1 MIPDLLLVAVDFYKD
16 PRRFPHFREGTGPL
30 PPGITELLDGASALL
45 AEGRREEVSATLGVS
60 PEELEA
66 ALRFFVKEVML
77 RAGDHPAR
85 ILGVPA
91 DADLALIKKHYRH
104 LMSLFHPDKDTAGEG
119 WDALYAP
126 KITEAYSI
134 LRKQAG
140 PAGETQD
147 PEHTSST
154 GASQAPMQPSTW
166 AASEDD
172 LSPWGTEAAGQRSP
186 SPGDRM
192 SPQVPNSP
200 QPQPIFSDGPDRHV
214 MAGLVRLGLMRLA
227 NVPRVAVYSGVGSLM
242 LLVALGLWIVK
253 PSTPELTLAGGAPSA
268 PTTTG
273 TVKLDVAE
281 PGAMGS
287 GAVAMQSGNAMAAA
301 TTKPLTGD
309 ALKARVEE
317 RVLAAAASA
326 DQSTPIVQQ
335 GPAAAT
341 EATLSA
347 DQPAKDS
354 RLRAAVAALAAT
366 STPSMTPEP
375 APGPEP
381 VQVAAV
387 EITPE
392 PAIEPEPV
400 MEPAPVEEPAPV
412 VAVTVVETPP
422 PEPEPAPV
430 MEPEAVVEAAV
441 VVAVAAVETP
451 SPESKPAPVIEPEPI
466 EEPAPVAVAV
476 LEPVPEPASEP
487 VTEPGP
493 VVEAAPIAVAV
504 VASPAPTVDPEPIAA
519 PTPVAEPEPIPEPTP
534 VAEPAPVVAVTVVE
548 TPPPEPEL
556 APVVEPEAV
565 VKAAPVVAVTV
576 VETPP
581 PEPKPAPV
589 MEPEPIEEPAPVAVA
604 ALEPVPEPAPALEPD
619 PIPEPEPVV
628 AVATVE
634 PASVGEPSFMVDSG
648 PLDDPAF
655 KIQELVARIE
665 QAYEQEDAKAFAALF
680 TDEGDA
686 TDVTG
691 REAIYAYYE
700 EYFSRTNIDR
710 FRLVFMTWEA
720 QGEGV
725 FAIDSNVEIW
735 IRPKDDRPEVRTKIP
750 ITWKVAA
757 LEQSYFVD
765 RMEY

>member
-126 KITEAYSI
+126 KITEAYSM

-140 PAGETQD
+140 QAGETQD

-154 GASQAPMQPSTW
+154 GASQAPMQSSTR

-172 LSPWGTEAAGQRSP
+172 LSPWGTEAAGQGSP

-200 QPQPIFSDGPDRHV
+200 QPQPIFSDGPDRQV

-281 PGAMGS
+281 RGAMGS
-287 GAVAMQSGNAMAAA
+287 GAGAMQSGNAMAAA

-354 RLRAAVAALAAT
+354 RLRAAAAALAAT

-375 APGPEP
+375 AP
-381 VQVAAV
+381 
-387 EITPE
+387 
-392 PAIEPEPV
+392 
-400 MEPAPVEEPAPV
+400 VEEPAPV
-412 VAVTVVETPP
+412 VAVAALETPA
-422 PEPEPAPV
+422 PEPE
-430 MEPEAVVEAAV
+430 
-441 VVAVAAVETP
+441 
-451 SPESKPAPVIEPEPI
+451 
-466 EEPAPVAVAV
+466 
-476 LEPVPEPASEP
+476 
-487 VTEPGP
+487 
-493 VVEAAPIAVAV
+493 
-504 VASPAPTVDPEPIAA
+504 
-519 PTPVAEPEPIPEPTP
+519 
-534 VAEPAPVVAVTVVE
+534 
-548 TPPPEPEL
+548 
-556 APVVEPEAV
+556 
-565 VKAAPVVAVTV
+565 
-576 VETPP
+576 
-581 PEPKPAPV
+581 
-589 MEPEPIEEPAPVAVA
+589 
-604 ALEPVPEPAPALEPD
+604 

-634 PASVGEPSFMVDSG
+634 PASVGEPSSMVDSG

-655 KIQELVARIE
+655 KIQELVARIQ

>member
-16 PRRFPHFREGTGPL
+16 PRRFPHLREGTGPL

-60 PEELEA
+60 PEELES

-91 DADLALIKKHYRH
+91 DADLGLIKKHYRH

-140 PAGETQD
+140 RAGETQD

-154 GASQAPMQPSTW
+154 GASQAPMQSSTR

-172 LSPWGTEAAGQRSP
+172 LSPWGTEAAGQGSP

-200 QPQPIFSDGPDRHV
+200 QPQPIFSDGPDRQV

-287 GAVAMQSGNAMAAA
+287 GAGAMQSGNAMAAA

-354 RLRAAVAALAAT
+354 RLRAAAAALAAT

-375 APGPEP
+375 AP
-381 VQVAAV
+381 
-387 EITPE
+387 
-392 PAIEPEPV
+392 
-400 MEPAPVEEPAPV
+400 VEEPARV
-412 VAVTVVETPP
+412 VAVVALET
-422 PEPEPAPV
+422 PEPE
-430 MEPEAVVEAAV
+430 
-441 VVAVAAVETP
+441 
-451 SPESKPAPVIEPEPI
+451 PAPVIEPEPI

-504 VASPAPTVDPEPIAA
+504 VATPAPAVDPEPIAV
-519 PTPVAEPEPIPEPTP
+519 PTPVAEPE
-534 VAEPAPVVAVTVVE
+534 
-548 TPPPEPEL
+548 
-556 APVVEPEAV
+556 
-565 VKAAPVVAVTV
+565 
-576 VETPP
+576 
-581 PEPKPAPV
+581 
-589 MEPEPIEEPAPVAVA
+589 
-604 ALEPVPEPAPALEPD
+604 

-634 PASVGEPSFMVDSG
+634 PASVGEPSSMVDSG

>member
-126 KITEAYSI
+126 KITEAYSM

-140 PAGETQD
+140 RAGETQD

-154 GASQAPMQPSTW
+154 GASQAPMQSSTR

-172 LSPWGTEAAGQRSP
+172 LSPWGTEAAGQGSP

-200 QPQPIFSDGPDRHV
+200 QPQPIFSDGPDRQV

-281 PGAMGS
+281 RGAMGS
-287 GAVAMQSGNAMAAA
+287 GAGAMQSGNAMAAA

-354 RLRAAVAALAAT
+354 RLRAAAAALAAT

-375 APGPEP
+375 AP
-381 VQVAAV
+381 
-387 EITPE
+387 
-392 PAIEPEPV
+392 
-400 MEPAPVEEPAPV
+400 VEEPAPV
-412 VAVTVVETPP
+412 VAV
-422 PEPEPAPV
+422 
-430 MEPEAVVEAAV
+430 
-441 VVAVAAVETP
+441 AAVETTL
-451 SPESKPAPVIEPEPI
+451 PEPEPAPVIEPEPI
-466 EEPAPVAVAV
+466 EEPAPVAVAA

-504 VASPAPTVDPEPIAA
+504 VATPAPAVDPEPIAV
-519 PTPVAEPEPIPEPTP
+519 PTPVAEPE
-534 VAEPAPVVAVTVVE
+534 
-548 TPPPEPEL
+548 
-556 APVVEPEAV
+556 
-565 VKAAPVVAVTV
+565 
-576 VETPP
+576 
-581 PEPKPAPV
+581 
-589 MEPEPIEEPAPVAVA
+589 
-604 ALEPVPEPAPALEPD
+604 

-634 PASVGEPSFMVDSG
+634 PASVGEPSSMVESG

>member
-16 PRRFPHFREGTGPL
+16 PRQFPHLREGTGPL

-45 AEGRREEVSATLGVS
+45 AEGRREDVSASLGVS

-126 KITEAYSI
+126 KITEAYSM

-140 PAGETQD
+140 RAGE
-147 PEHTSST
+147 P
-154 GASQAPMQPSTW
+154 QAPAQSTAEPDHPRWGADTAAPS
-166 AASEDD
+166 
-172 LSPWGTEAAGQRSP
+172 SP
-186 SPGDRM
+186 SPAEGA
-192 SPQVPNSP
+192 SQVPNSL
-200 QPQPIFSDGPDRHV
+200 QPQAIFADTPEPPM
-214 MAGLVRLGLMRLA
+214 MARLMRLGLMRLV
-227 NVPRVAVYSGVGSLM
+227 NLPRQGIYTGVGALV
-242 LLVALGLWIVK
+242 LLVVMGLWMVQT
-253 PSTPELTLAGGAPSA
+253 PAPELTLAGGAPNA

-281 PGAMGS
+281 RGAMGS

-317 RVLAAAASA
+317 RVLAAAA
-326 DQSTPIVQQ
+326 
-335 GPAAAT
+335 T

-354 RLRAAVAALAAT
+354 RLRAAAAALAAT

-375 APGPEP
+375 APAPEP

-387 EITPE
+387 EVTPE
-392 PAIEPEPV
+392 PVI
-400 MEPAPVEEPAPV
+400 EPAPV
-412 VAVTVVETPP
+412 AVL
-422 PEPEPAPV
+422 AS
-430 MEPEAVVEAAV
+430 A
-441 VVAVAAVETP
+441 
-451 SPESKPAPVIEPEPI
+451 EPEPI
-466 EEPAPVAVAV
+466 EEPAPVAA
-476 LEPVPEPASEP
+476 LASAEPDPMPAPEPIPEPV
-487 VTEPGP
+487 P

-504 VASPAPTVDPEPIAA
+504 VATPAPAVDPEPMAA

-534 VAEPAPVVAVTVVE
+534 VAEPA
-548 TPPPEPEL
+548 L
-556 APVVEPEAV
+556 
-565 VKAAPVVAVTV
+565 VVAVTV

-589 MEPEPIEEPAPVAVA
+589 IEPEPIEEPEPVIAVA
-604 ALEPVPEPAPALEPD
+604 DVMVAEEPAPALEPD

-634 PASVGEPSFMVDSG
+634 PASVGEPSSMVESG

-735 IRPKDDRPEVRTKIP
+735 IRPKDDRPEVRTKVP
-750 ITWKVAA
+750 ITWTVTA

>member
-1 MIPDLLLVAVDFYKD
+1 
-16 PRRFPHFREGTGPL
+16 
-30 PPGITELLDGASALL
+30 
-45 AEGRREEVSATLGVS
+45 
-60 PEELEA
+60 
-66 ALRFFVKEVML
+66 ML

-140 PAGETQD
+140 RAGETQD

-172 LSPWGTEAAGQRSP
+172 LSPWGTEAAGQGSL

-200 QPQPIFSDGPDRHV
+200 QPQPIFSDGPDRQV

-287 GAVAMQSGNAMAAA
+287 GAGAMQSGNAMAAA

-354 RLRAAVAALAAT
+354 RLRAAAAALAAT

-375 APGPEP
+375 APVEEPARVVAVTVVETPPPESEPAP
-381 VQVAAV
+381 VMEPEAVVEAAAVVAVAAV
-387 EITPE
+387 ETPSPE
-392 PAIEPEPV
+392 SKRAPVIEPEPIE
-400 MEPAPVEEPAPV
+400 EPAPVAVAVLEPVPEPASEPVTEPGPVVEAAPTPVAEPEPILEPTPVAEPAPV

-422 PEPEPAPV
+422 PEPE
-430 MEPEAVVEAAV
+430 
-441 VVAVAAVETP
+441 
-451 SPESKPAPVIEPEPI
+451 PAPVIEPEPI

-504 VASPAPTVDPEPIAA
+504 VATPAPAVDPEPIAV
-519 PTPVAEPEPIPEPTP
+519 PTPVAEPE
-534 VAEPAPVVAVTVVE
+534 
-548 TPPPEPEL
+548 
-556 APVVEPEAV
+556 
-565 VKAAPVVAVTV
+565 
-576 VETPP
+576 
-581 PEPKPAPV
+581 
-589 MEPEPIEEPAPVAVA
+589 
-604 ALEPVPEPAPALEPD
+604 

-634 PASVGEPSFMVDSG
+634 PASVGEPSSRVDSG

>member
-16 PRRFPHFREGTGPL
+16 PRRFPHLREGTGPL

-126 KITEAYSI
+126 KITEAYSM

-140 PAGETQD
+140 RPGETQD

-154 GASQAPMQPSTW
+154 SASQAPMQSSTR

-172 LSPWGTEAAGQRSP
+172 LSPWGNEAAGQGSP

-200 QPQPIFSDGPDRHV
+200 QPQPIFSDGPDRQV

-253 PSTPELTLAGGAPSA
+253 PSTPELTLAGGASSA

-273 TVKLDVAE
+273 TVRLDVAE

-287 GAVAMQSGNAMAAA
+287 GAGAMQSRDTRAAA

-354 RLRAAVAALAAT
+354 RLRAAAAALAAT

-375 APGPEP
+375 AP
-381 VQVAAV
+381 
-387 EITPE
+387 
-392 PAIEPEPV
+392 
-400 MEPAPVEEPAPV
+400 VEEPAPV
-412 VAVTVVETPP
+412 VAVAALETPA

-430 MEPEAVVEAAV
+430 MEPEAVVEAAA

-451 SPESKPAPVIEPEPI
+451 SPESKRAPVIEPEPI

-548 TPPPEPEL
+548 TPPPEPE
-556 APVVEPEAV
+556 
-565 VKAAPVVAVTV
+565 
-576 VETPP
+576 
-581 PEPKPAPV
+581 PAPV
-589 MEPEPIEEPAPVAVA
+589 IEPEPIEEPAPVAVA
-604 ALEPVPEPAPALEPD
+604 VLEPVPEPASEPVTEPGPVVEAAPIAVAVVATPAPAVDPEPIAVPTPVAEPE

-634 PASVGEPSFMVDSG
+634 PASVGEPSSMVDSG

>member
-126 KITEAYSI
+126 KITEAYSM

-140 PAGETQD
+140 RAGETQD

-154 GASQAPMQPSTW
+154 GASQAPMQSSTR

-172 LSPWGTEAAGQRSP
+172 LSPWGNEAAGQGSP

-200 QPQPIFSDGPDRHV
+200 QPQPIFSDGPDRQV

-287 GAVAMQSGNAMAAA
+287 GAGAMQSGNAMAAA

-354 RLRAAVAALAAT
+354 RLRAAAAALAAT

-375 APGPEP
+375 AP
-381 VQVAAV
+381 
-387 EITPE
+387 
-392 PAIEPEPV
+392 
-400 MEPAPVEEPAPV
+400 VEEPAPV
-412 VAVTVVETPP
+412 VAVAALETPA

-430 MEPEAVVEAAV
+430 IEPEPIEELAPVAVLASADPDPMPAPKPVPEPVPVVQPQPVEEPARVVAVAALETPEPEPEPAPVIEPEAVVEAAP
-441 VVAVAAVETP
+441 VVAVAAVETQP
-451 SPESKPAPVIEPEPI
+451 PEPKPAPVIEPEPI
-466 EEPAPVAVAV
+466 EEPPPVAVAV
-476 LEPVPEPASEP
+476 LEPVLEPASEP

-504 VASPAPTVDPEPIAA
+504 VATPAPTVDPEPIAV
-519 PTPVAEPEPIPEPTP
+519 PTPVAEPE
-534 VAEPAPVVAVTVVE
+534 
-548 TPPPEPEL
+548 
-556 APVVEPEAV
+556 
-565 VKAAPVVAVTV
+565 
-576 VETPP
+576 
-581 PEPKPAPV
+581 
-589 MEPEPIEEPAPVAVA
+589 
-604 ALEPVPEPAPALEPD
+604 

-634 PASVGEPSFMVDSG
+634 PASVGEPSSMVDSG

>member
-126 KITEAYSI
+126 KITEAYSM

-140 PAGETQD
+140 RAGETQD

-154 GASQAPMQPSTW
+154 GASQAPMQSSTR

-172 LSPWGTEAAGQRSP
+172 LSPWGTEAAGQGSP

-200 QPQPIFSDGPDRHV
+200 QPQPIFSDGPDRQV

-281 PGAMGS
+281 RGAMGS
-287 GAVAMQSGNAMAAA
+287 GAGAMQSGNAMAAA

-354 RLRAAVAALAAT
+354 HLRAAAAALAAT

-375 APGPEP
+375 AP
-381 VQVAAV
+381 
-387 EITPE
+387 
-392 PAIEPEPV
+392 
-400 MEPAPVEEPAPV
+400 VEEPAPV
-412 VAVTVVETPP
+412 VAVAALETPA
-422 PEPEPAPV
+422 PEPE
-430 MEPEAVVEAAV
+430 
-441 VVAVAAVETP
+441 
-451 SPESKPAPVIEPEPI
+451 
-466 EEPAPVAVAV
+466 
-476 LEPVPEPASEP
+476 
-487 VTEPGP
+487 
-493 VVEAAPIAVAV
+493 
-504 VASPAPTVDPEPIAA
+504 
-519 PTPVAEPEPIPEPTP
+519 
-534 VAEPAPVVAVTVVE
+534 
-548 TPPPEPEL
+548 
-556 APVVEPEAV
+556 
-565 VKAAPVVAVTV
+565 
-576 VETPP
+576 
-581 PEPKPAPV
+581 
-589 MEPEPIEEPAPVAVA
+589 
-604 ALEPVPEPAPALEPD
+604 

-634 PASVGEPSFMVDSG
+634 PASVGEPSSMVDSG

-655 KIQELVARIE
+655 KIQELVARIQ

>member
-126 KITEAYSI
+126 KITEAYSM

-140 PAGETQD
+140 RPGETQD

-154 GASQAPMQPSTW
+154 GASQAPMQSSTR

-172 LSPWGTEAAGQRSP
+172 LSPWGNEAAGQGSP

-200 QPQPIFSDGPDRHV
+200 QPQPIFSDGPDRQV

-287 GAVAMQSGNAMAAA
+287 GAGAMQSGNAMAAA

-354 RLRAAVAALAAT
+354 RLRAAAAALAAT

-375 APGPEP
+375 AP
-381 VQVAAV
+381 
-387 EITPE
+387 
-392 PAIEPEPV
+392 
-400 MEPAPVEEPAPV
+400 VEEPAPV
-412 VAVTVVETPP
+412 VAVAALETPA

-430 MEPEAVVEAAV
+430 IEPEPIEEPAPVAVLASADPDPMPAPKPVPEPVPVVQPQPVEEPARVVAVAALETPEPEPAPVIEPEAVVEAAA

-504 VASPAPTVDPEPIAA
+504 VATPAPAVDPEPIAV
-519 PTPVAEPEPIPEPTP
+519 PTPVAEPE
-534 VAEPAPVVAVTVVE
+534 
-548 TPPPEPEL
+548 
-556 APVVEPEAV
+556 
-565 VKAAPVVAVTV
+565 
-576 VETPP
+576 
-581 PEPKPAPV
+581 
-589 MEPEPIEEPAPVAVA
+589 
-604 ALEPVPEPAPALEPD
+604 

-634 PASVGEPSFMVDSG
+634 PASVGEPSSMVDSG

>member
-16 PRRFPHFREGTGPL
+16 PRQFPHLREGTGPL

-45 AEGRREEVSATLGVS
+45 AEGRREDVSASLGVS

-126 KITEAYSI
+126 KITEAYSM

-140 PAGETQD
+140 RAGE
-147 PEHTSST
+147 P
-154 GASQAPMQPSTW
+154 QAPAQSTAEPDHPRWGADTAAPS
-166 AASEDD
+166 
-172 LSPWGTEAAGQRSP
+172 SP
-186 SPGDRM
+186 SPAEGA
-192 SPQVPNSP
+192 SQVPNSL
-200 QPQPIFSDGPDRHV
+200 QPQAIFADTPEPPM
-214 MAGLVRLGLMRLA
+214 MARLMRLGLMRLV
-227 NVPRVAVYSGVGSLM
+227 NLPRQGIYTGVGALV
-242 LLVALGLWIVK
+242 LLVVMGLWMVQT
-253 PSTPELTLAGGAPSA
+253 PAPELTLAGGAPNA

-273 TVKLDVAE
+273 TVKLDVSE
-281 PGAMGS
+281 RGAMGS

-317 RVLAAAASA
+317 RVLAAAA
-326 DQSTPIVQQ
+326 
-335 GPAAAT
+335 T

-354 RLRAAVAALAAT
+354 RLRAAAAALAAT

-375 APGPEP
+375 APAPEP

-387 EITPE
+387 EVTPE
-392 PAIEPEPV
+392 PVI
-400 MEPAPVEEPAPV
+400 EPAPV
-412 VAVTVVETPP
+412 AVL
-422 PEPEPAPV
+422 AS
-430 MEPEAVVEAAV
+430 A
-441 VVAVAAVETP
+441 
-451 SPESKPAPVIEPEPI
+451 EPEPI
-466 EEPAPVAVAV
+466 EEPAPVAA
-476 LEPVPEPASEP
+476 LASAEPDPMPAPEPIPEPV
-487 VTEPGP
+487 P

-504 VASPAPTVDPEPIAA
+504 VATPAPAVDPEPMAA

-534 VAEPAPVVAVTVVE
+534 VAEPA
-548 TPPPEPEL
+548 L
-556 APVVEPEAV
+556 
-565 VKAAPVVAVTV
+565 VVAVTV

-589 MEPEPIEEPAPVAVA
+589 IEPEPIEEPEPVIAVA
-604 ALEPVPEPAPALEPD
+604 DVMVAEEPAPALEPD

-634 PASVGEPSFMVDSG
+634 PASVGEPSSMVESG

-735 IRPKDDRPEVRTKIP
+735 IRPKDDRPEVRTKVP
-750 ITWKVAA
+750 ITWTVTA

>member
-16 PRRFPHFREGTGPL
+16 PRQFPHLREGTGPL

-45 AEGRREEVSATLGVS
+45 AEGRREDVSASLGVS

-126 KITEAYSI
+126 KITEAYSM

-140 PAGETQD
+140 RAGE
-147 PEHTSST
+147 P
-154 GASQAPMQPSTW
+154 QAPAQSTAEPDHPRWGADTAAPS
-166 AASEDD
+166 
-172 LSPWGTEAAGQRSP
+172 SP
-186 SPGDRM
+186 SPAEGA
-192 SPQVPNSP
+192 SQVPNSL
-200 QPQPIFSDGPDRHV
+200 QPQAIFADTPEPPM
-214 MAGLVRLGLMRLA
+214 MARLMRLGLMRLV
-227 NVPRVAVYSGVGSLM
+227 NLPRQGIYTGVGALV
-242 LLVALGLWIVK
+242 LLVVMGLWMVQT
-253 PSTPELTLAGGAPSA
+253 PAPELTLAGGAPNA

-281 PGAMGS
+281 RGAMGS

-317 RVLAAAASA
+317 RVLAAAA
-326 DQSTPIVQQ
+326 
-335 GPAAAT
+335 T

-354 RLRAAVAALAAT
+354 RLRAAAAALAAT

-375 APGPEP
+375 APAPEP

-387 EITPE
+387 EVTPE
-392 PAIEPEPV
+392 PVI
-400 MEPAPVEEPAPV
+400 EPAPVAVLASAEPEPIEEPASVAALASAEPDPMPAAEPIPEPVPV
-412 VAVTVVETPP
+412 VQPQPVED
-422 PEPEPAPV
+422 PAL
-430 MEPEAVVEAAV
+430 
-441 VVAVAAVETP
+441 VVAVAALETP
-451 SPESKPAPVIEPEPI
+451 TPEPELAPVVEPEPI
-466 EEPAPVAVAV
+466 EEPAPVAA
-476 LEPVPEPASEP
+476 LASAEPDPMPAPEPIPEPV
-487 VTEPGP
+487 P

-504 VASPAPTVDPEPIAA
+504 VATPAPAVDPEPMAA

-534 VAEPAPVVAVTVVE
+534 VAEPA
-548 TPPPEPEL
+548 L
-556 APVVEPEAV
+556 
-565 VKAAPVVAVTV
+565 VVAVTV

-589 MEPEPIEEPAPVAVA
+589 IEPEPIEEPEPVIAVA
-604 ALEPVPEPAPALEPD
+604 DVMVAEEPAPALEPD

-634 PASVGEPSFMVDSG
+634 PASVGEPSSMVESG

-735 IRPKDDRPEVRTKIP
+735 IRPKDDRPEVRTKVP
-750 ITWKVAA
+750 ITWTVTA